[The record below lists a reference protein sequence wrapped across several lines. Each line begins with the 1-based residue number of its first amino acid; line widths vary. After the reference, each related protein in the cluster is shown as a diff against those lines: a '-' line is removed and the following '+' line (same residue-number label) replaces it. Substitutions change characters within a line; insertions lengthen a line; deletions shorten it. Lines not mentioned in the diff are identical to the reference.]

1 MESRLWI
8 LMQRKIIIFHYLT
21 NLAGKML
28 FLTAFCERVKNI
40 LRKNVCTIRNKKI
53 LNVNGNINGDRNG
66 DRKMALPRLTQHFL
80 VTRDT

>member
-8 LMQRKIIIFHYLT
+8 LMQQKIIIFHYLT

-53 LNVNGNINGDRNG
+53 LNVNGNINGDR
-66 DRKMALPRLTQHFL
+66 KMALPRLTQHFL